1 MVEAGSAKEDI
12 SVECSETSSVLRSV
26 RVEVDAARVGRAFDS
41 AYGELRKT
49 ASIKGFRPG
58 KVPRSVLERLYGASM
73 PDQVERVL
81 VSETLASAIETA
93 EVMPVSEPDIDAERP
108 EPGSSFCY
116 TAHVE
121 VKPQIELPDLGQVE
135 GRKPIV
141 LVGDDEVQA
150 ELERQRE
157 KATKWVE
164 ESEETSAAEGHS
176 LTMNFVGR
184 VDGEVFQ
191 GGSGDGVNLELGTG
205 SMIPGF
211 EDQLIG
217 VKAGENRQLEVT
229 FPDDYGPAELNGKPA
244 TFDCEITAVRRK
256 ELPELDDDFAKD
268 LGDFENLAAFRDQLR
283 SDLEGTRNESA
294 ARALDRSL
302 MDSLIELCDFEVP
315 PGVVQGQLESQ
326 MQSMHRQ
333 FQGRVPED
341 VLHEQ
346 LRRMQEDGRPMAERR
361 VREMLLVDA
370 IAGDQ
375 SIEVS
380 PDEVDG
386 RLGEMASGQGMDLD
400 QMRSMAKSQ
409 NWLPAVEQEVR
420 ERKVYAHLAE
430 CAKIVDVEPEVTDA
444 EPETAV

>member
-12 SVECSETSSVLRSV
+12 RVECSETSSVLRSV
-26 RVEVDAARVGRAFDS
+26 RVEVDAARVGKAFDS

-108 EPGSSFCY
+108 EPGSPFCY

-121 VKPQIELPDLGQVE
+121 VKPQIELPDLSQVE

-141 LVGDDEVQA
+141 LVGDDEVEA
-150 ELERQRE
+150 ELESQRE
-157 KATKWVE
+157 KAIKWVE
-164 ESEETSAAEGHS
+164 EPEEIAAADGHS

-184 VDGEVFQ
+184 IDGEVFQ

-211 EDQLIG
+211 EDQLVG
-217 VKAGENRQLEVT
+217 VKAGESRQLEVT
-229 FPDDYGPAELNGKPA
+229 FPDDYGPEELNGKPA
-244 TFDCEITAVRRK
+244 TFDCEVTAVRRK

-268 LGDFENLAAFRDQLR
+268 LGDFENLDAFRAQLR
-283 SDLEGTRNESA
+283 GDLEGTRNESA

-375 SIEVS
+375 SMEVS
-380 PDEVDG
+380 PEEVDG
-386 RLGEMASGQGMDLD
+386 RLEEMASGQGMDLE
-400 QMRSMAKSQ
+400 QIRSMAKSQ

-444 EPETAV
+444 ESETAV